1 MENTIQQFPRSREE
15 SGFLVDNSIDKVPPQ
30 NIEAEMA
37 VLGAMLLSP
46 EAVIKA
52 MELITDAVFYRD
64 IHKFIFSA
72 VIDMFDRNI
81 PIDMLTLRDELKRR
95 DQLDRVGGE
104 SYIATLL
111 NTVPSAAHIEHYLR
125 IVFEKYIL
133 RNLIS
138 VASGIIQES
147 YRPDADAEVMLDNAE
162 KHIFNISQQKTKND
176 FHEAKN
182 LLKITIDQ
190 LDEACSKRRL
200 VTGVATGYVDLDKK
214 TSGLQPSDLIVI
226 AARPSMG
233 KTALALNIVEN
244 VALQSRE
251 AVAIFS
257 LEMSKEQ
264 LVQRMLCS
272 LARVDYSKI
281 RSGFLER
288 KDWPTIV
295 DAAGKLSESK
305 IFIDDTPAISL
316 MELRAKARRLKASDD
331 IKLIVIDYLQLM
343 QAVGKRIESRQQE
356 ISEISRSLKALARE
370 LHVPVMVLSQLN
382 RSVESRQDHRP
393 MLSDLRES
401 GAIEQDADV
410 VILMVRP
417 EYYNKDT
424 RPGEA
429 DIIIAKQR
437 NGPVGDITMRFF
449 SEFARFDNFT
459 LRDED

>member
-1 MENTIQQFPRSREE
+1 MDS
-15 SGFLVDNSIDKVPPQ
+15 SIEKIPPQ

-46 EAVIKA
+46 DAVIKA
-52 MELITDAVFYRD
+52 MELITQDVFYRD
-64 IHKFIFSA
+64 VHKFVFSA
-72 VIDMFDRNI
+72 VIDMFDRNV

-95 DQLDRVGGE
+95 DQLDRIGGE
-104 SYIATLL
+104 TYIASLL
-111 NTVPSAAHIEHYLR
+111 NTVPSAAHIEHYLG
-125 IVFEKYIL
+125 IIFEKYIL
-133 RNLIS
+133 RNLINVS
-138 VASGIIQES
+138 TGIIQGS
-147 YRPDADAEVMLDNAE
+147 YRSDAEAEAMLDEAE
-162 KHIFNISQQKTKND
+162 KQIFNISQQKTKND

-182 LLKITIDQ
+182 LLKVTIDQ

-214 TSGLQPSDLIVI
+214 TSGFQPSDLIVV

-233 KTALALNIVEN
+233 KTALALNIAEN
-244 VALQSRE
+244 VALQSKE

-295 DAAGKLSESK
+295 DAAAKLSESK

-343 QAVGKRIESRQQE
+343 QASGKRIESRQQE
-356 ISEISRSLKALARE
+356 ISEISRSLKSIARE
-370 LHVPVMVLSQLN
+370 LHVPVVVLSQLN
-382 RSVESRQDHRP
+382 RSVETRQDHRP
-393 MLSDLRES
+393 MMSDLRES

-410 VILMVRP
+410 IILMVRP
-417 EYYNKDT
+417 EYYDKT
-424 RPGEA
+424 VRPGEA
-429 DIIIAKQR
+429 DVIIAKQR

-449 SEFARFDNFT
+449 SEFARFDNYVA
-459 LRDED
+459 RDED

>member
-1 MENTIQQFPRSREE
+1 MTNAPRIRED
-15 SGFLVDNSIDKVPPQ
+15 SGYLVDTAINKIPPQ

-46 EAVIKA
+46 DAVLKA
-52 MELITDAVFYRD
+52 MELIDGNVFYRD
-64 IHKFIFSA
+64 VHKFIFDA
-72 VIDMFDRNI
+72 IIDMFDRSV
-81 PIDMLTLRDELKRR
+81 PIDMLTLRDELNRR
-95 DQLDRVGGE
+95 DQLDRIGGE
-104 SYIATLL
+104 AYIASLL

-125 IVFEKYIL
+125 IIFEKYIL

-138 VASGIIQES
+138 AASNIIQDS
-147 YRPDADAEVMLDNAE
+147 YRPDAEAESLLDDAE
-162 KHIFNISQQKTKND
+162 KHIFNISQQKTKSD
-176 FHEAKN
+176 FAEAKN
-182 LLKITIDQ
+182 LLKKTIDQ
-190 LDEACSKRRL
+190 LDEACSNRRL
-200 VTGVATGYVDLDKK
+200 VTGVATGFIDLDKK

-233 KTALALNIVEN
+233 KTALALNMVEHI
-244 VALQSRE
+244 ALESRE

-288 KDWPTIV
+288 KDWPKIV
-295 DAAGKLSESK
+295 DAAGRLSESK

-331 IKLIVIDYLQLM
+331 IKLIAIDYLQLM
-343 QAVGKRIESRQQE
+343 QATGKRIESRQQE

-370 LHVPVMVLSQLN
+370 LSVPVVVLSQLN

-417 EYYNKDT
+417 EYYDKSV

-429 DIIIAKQR
+429 DVIIAKQR

-449 SEFARFDNFT
+449 SEFARFDNYT
-459 LRDED
+459 PRDEM